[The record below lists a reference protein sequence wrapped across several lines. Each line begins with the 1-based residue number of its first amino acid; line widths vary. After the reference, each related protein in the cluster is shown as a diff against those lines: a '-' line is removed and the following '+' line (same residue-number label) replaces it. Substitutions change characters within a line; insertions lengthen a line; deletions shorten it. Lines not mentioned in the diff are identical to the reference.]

1 MCVLFLLLDIAL
13 NDTTEAGAVRLVGGN
28 TLLEGR
34 VEVFLLGQWGTV
46 CDYNWDLRDATV
58 VCRQLGYLR
67 AVEAPR
73 SAAFGAGSG
82 PSWYYYVTCTGTEM
96 NLNECVK
103 SVSSLGNFCTHSLD
117 AGVRC
122 SSKFSHTVGTN
133 HIQLPQGPASSK
145 VYGCLKCCRPITK
158 GPQPTIGCAI
168 CFCSHFTFLHSFP
181 FPLVAY

>member
-1 MCVLFLLLDIAL
+1 
-13 NDTTEAGAVRLVGGN
+13 LVGGN

-73 SAAFGAGSG
+73 LAAFGAGSG
-82 PSWYYYVTCTGTEM
+82 PSWYNYVTCTGTEM

-133 HIQLPQGPASSK
+133 HIQLQQGPASSK